1 MGKSKPVVPG
11 LYLRCLQSRGVTEM
25 STQETRAEEF
35 MRQAAEHV
43 AKLRAAD
50 PDYDRKQRGRT
61 ASISSVNANVRVR
74 TIGA

>member
-1 MGKSKPVVPG
+1 
-11 LYLRCLQSRGVTEM
+11 M
-25 STQETRAEEF
+25 STKETRAAEF

-50 PDYDRKQRGRT
+50 PDYDRKLSGHT
-61 ASISSVNANVRVR
+61 ASTSSVNSNVRVR